1 MEASGQVGRPIG
13 ELDTPALVV
22 DLDALDRNI
31 ARIAD
36 TCRRN
41 GKAWR
46 PHTKGQK
53 IPAIAHKAI
62 AAGAFG
68 VTCAKLGEA
77 EVMAAAGISDILIA
91 NQIVGSEKVRRL
103 GGLSRQARLTVA
115 ADNEIQIASIN
126 EAALAAGA
134 RVGIVI
140 EVDIGIRRA
149 GVTPGPAVAD
159 LAAAIAMLPG
169 LEFRGVMGWEGHTCP
184 ITDPAAKET
193 AIIDA
198 IRLLTSSA
206 DACRAAGI
214 PAEIVS
220 CGGTGT
226 YWITARQAG
235 VTEIQAGGGVFCDIR
250 YRKKFGV
257 DHEYALTVMTT
268 VSSRPNATRIVC
280 DAGKKTMSDDAAK
293 PEPLGIDGV
302 KSVTLSAEHTT
313 IELDHPDEAIRIG
326 DKMEFIVGYSD
337 TTVHLHD
344 VMFGARRGLVEVA
357 WPVWARG
364 KTS

>member
-1 MEASGQVGRPIG
+1 MAATGQIGRPVA
-13 ELDTPALVV
+13 ELDTPALIV

-36 TCRRN
+36 TCRKN

-53 IPAIAHKAI
+53 APAIAHKAI

-77 EVMAAAGISDILIA
+77 EVMAAAGIGDILIA
-91 NQIVGSEKVRRL
+91 NQIVGAEKLRRL
-103 GGLSRQARLTVA
+103 AGLSRQARLTVA
-115 ADNEIQIASIN
+115 VDNEVQLADLDQ
-126 EAALAAGA
+126 AARIAGA
-134 RVGIVI
+134 RIGVVV

-149 GVTPGPAVAD
+149 GVAPGRAVVDLSAAVA
-159 LAAAIAMLPG
+159 ALPG
-169 LEFRGVMGWEGHTCP
+169 LEFRGVMGWEGHACP
-184 ITDPAAKET
+184 IAEPAAKEA
-193 AIIDA
+193 AIVESIA
-198 IRLLTSSA
+198 LLTGSA
-206 DACRAAGI
+206 DACRSAGL
-214 PAEIVS
+214 PVEIVS

-257 DHEYALTVMTT
+257 DHDYALTVATT
-268 VSSRPNATRIVC
+268 VSSRPTPTRIVC
-280 DAGKKTMSDDAAK
+280 DAGKKSMSDDAAK
-293 PEPLGIDGV
+293 PEPLGIEGV
-302 KSVTLSAEHTT
+302 VSVALSAEHTT
-313 IELDHPDEAIRIG
+313 IELDHPNTAIRVG
-326 DKMEFIVGYSD
+326 DKLVFVVGYSD

-344 VMFGARRGLVEVA
+344 VMLGTRGGLVEVA
-357 WPVWARG
+357 WPIWGRG
-364 KTS
+364 KAS